1 MGDVKN
7 SGVIATTHIQE
18 LLMRGYEYGQFSWHP
33 SVNDLRWLIAQCP
46 VLMLTPPKTLF
57 VSKYNCMRKPTS
69 NPLDTKLLT
78 QWDTPDLG
86 DSTSLTLISQLPMLI
101 AAERI
106 HPHAGI

>member
-1 MGDVKN
+1 M
-7 SGVIATTHIQE
+7 Q
-18 LLMRGYEYGQFSWHP
+18 GYEYGQFSGHP
-33 SVNDLRWLIAQCP
+33 GVNDLRWLIAQCP

-57 VSKYNCMRKPTS
+57 VPKYNCMRKPTS

-106 HPHAGI
+106 HPHVGI